1 MREERS
7 FFTAHADIAKPS
19 QLRCLQCQTIMKNLK
34 ISTRISLGFCLVFLL
49 FFLLIAITIWHAH
62 VASASAEKVKK
73 SVALLTLAERW
84 QAAVKQNSAR
94 SLAIAFADD
103 TATLEFFKESMAATS
118 SETTDIQN
126 NFLAT
131 LLDAESKARA
141 DEVGQIRKSWL
152 TTRDQINAMKLA
164 GDVDGARTLVKTKF
178 VTVTAAYIKTTQAL
192 VDGEVAHINIAQ
204 NAVEA
209 MFQRLYIAS
218 AALAAIAVLVV
229 VLVSKGLSKNISL
242 GIDRAL
248 NTAIC
253 IGAGDLSQ
261 HIDISRDD
269 EIGKLLNA
277 LDEMRNGLLNIVLQV
292 HSGTDA
298 IAATSREI
306 ASGNSNLAS
315 RTQAQA
321 SSLEQIVTAMQ
332 SLIDTVKTNADNA
345 RQTSQLATAASE
357 IALKGGAVMDE
368 VVGTMASIDTSSRR
382 IVDIISVID
391 GIAFQTNILALNAA
405 VEAARAGEQGRGFAV
420 VATEVR
426 NLAQRSAAAA
436 KEIKMLISDSVGKIA
451 DGSKLVGD
459 AGVTMEQV
467 VQSVQQVRDIMH
479 EVDAATQEQRA
490 GIDGIS
496 TAIVRMDAMTQQNA
510 TLVEQAAVAAGSLQE
525 QAAKLFQVV
534 SAFELHRKTISSP
547 QPLSI
552 VHT

>member
-1 MREERS
+1 M
-7 FFTAHADIAKPS
+7 
-19 QLRCLQCQTIMKNLK
+19 MKNLK

-49 FFLLIAITIWHAH
+49 FFLLIAITIWRAH
-62 VASASAEKVKK
+62 VASESAEKVKK

-94 SLAIAFADD
+94 SLAVAFADD
-103 TATLEFFKESMAATS
+103 TATLDFFKESMLATS
-118 SETTDIQN
+118 SETTDIQK

-141 DEVGQIRKSWL
+141 DEVGQVRKSWL
-152 TTRDQINAMKLA
+152 DTRDQINAMKVA
-164 GDVDGARTLVKTKF
+164 GDVNGARALVRSRF
-178 VTVTAAYIKTTQAL
+178 VAVTAAYIKTTQAL
-192 VDGEVAHINIAQ
+192 VDGEVAHIDIAQ
-204 NAVEA
+204 NDVEA
-209 MFQRLYIAS
+209 MFRQLYIAS
-218 AALAAIAVLVV
+218 TALAAVAILAV
-229 VLVSKGLSKNISL
+229 VLVSRGLSKSISR
-242 GIDRAL
+242 GIDHAL
-248 NTAIC
+248 SAAIF

-261 HIDISRDD
+261 HIDASRSD

-298 IAATSREI
+298 IATTSREI
-306 ASGNSNLAS
+306 ASGNTNLAS

-321 SSLEQIVTAMQ
+321 GSLEQIVTAMR

-345 RQTSQLATAASE
+345 RETSQLATAASE
-357 IALKGGAVMDE
+357 IALQGGAVMDE
-368 VVGTMASIDTSSRR
+368 VVGTMASIDASSRR

-436 KEIKMLISDSVGKIA
+436 KEIKILISDSVAKIA

-479 EVDAATQEQRA
+479 EVDAATQEQRT
-490 GIDGIS
+490 GIDDIS
-496 TAIVRMDAMTQQNA
+496 RAIVHMDGMTQQNA
-510 TLVEQAAVAAGSLQE
+510 ALVEQAAVAAGSLQE
-525 QAAKLFQVV
+525 QTAKLFQVV
-534 SAFELHRKTISSP
+534 SAFELRRDTVASPLQLSSA
-547 QPLSI
+547 
-552 VHT
+552 HT

>member
-1 MREERS
+1 
-7 FFTAHADIAKPS
+7 
-19 QLRCLQCQTIMKNLK
+19 
-34 ISTRISLGFCLVFLL
+34 
-49 FFLLIAITIWHAH
+49 
-62 VASASAEKVKK
+62 
-73 SVALLTLAERW
+73 
-84 QAAVKQNSAR
+84 
-94 SLAIAFADD
+94 
-103 TATLEFFKESMAATS
+103 
-118 SETTDIQN
+118 
-126 NFLAT
+126 
-131 LLDAESKARA
+131 
-141 DEVGQIRKSWL
+141 
-152 TTRDQINAMKLA
+152 
-164 GDVDGARTLVKTKF
+164 
-178 VTVTAAYIKTTQAL
+178 
-192 VDGEVAHINIAQ
+192 
-204 NAVEA
+204 

-218 AALAAIAVLVV
+218 ATLAAIAVLVV
-229 VLVSKGLSKNISL
+229 VMVSKGLSKNISL

-277 LDEMRNGLLNIVLQV
+277 LDEMRNGLRNIVLQV

-315 RTQAQA
+315 RTHAQA

-357 IALKGGAVMDE
+357 IALQGGA
-368 VVGTMASIDTSSRR
+368 
-382 IVDIISVID
+382 
-391 GIAFQTNILALNAA
+391 
-405 VEAARAGEQGRGFAV
+405 
-420 VATEVR
+420 VR

-436 KEIKMLISDSVGKIA
+436 KEIKVLISDSVGKIA
-451 DGSKLVGD
+451 NGSKLVGD
-459 AGVTMEQV
+459 AGITMGQV

-496 TAIVRMDAMTQQNA
+496 TAIVHMDAMTQQNA

-525 QAAKLFQVV
+525 QAVKLFQVV
-534 SAFELHRKTISSP
+534 SAFELRRETISSP
-547 QPLSI
+547 LPLSI
-552 VHT
+552 ARA